1 MLGADMLAPLEEED
15 PNDPDLY
22 TKKKQLDADEYE
34 DDIEVEEDDADANNS
49 IIEHPSFEE

>member
-1 MLGADMLAPLEEED
+1 
-15 PNDPDLY
+15 
-22 TKKKQLDADEYE
+22 LDADEYE